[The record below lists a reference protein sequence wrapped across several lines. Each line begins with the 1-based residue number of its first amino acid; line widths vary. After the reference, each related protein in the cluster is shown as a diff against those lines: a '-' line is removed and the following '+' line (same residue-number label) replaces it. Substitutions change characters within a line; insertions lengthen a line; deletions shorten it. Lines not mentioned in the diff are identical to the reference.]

1 MKTVL
6 YQLAFVFIVSII
18 VFAAVFYFQPKDDA
32 VDVPVTPPIIAEP
45 VVTVE
50 TLEAD
55 EPKSR
60 YNSAIPL
67 SDDLQDVLFDACEE
81 FCIDPAVAL
90 GLIQKESEFDV
101 DAISKKGC
109 YGLCQLNPKY
119 FPSGLSPAENIRY
132 GIEYLA
138 FQFARYNGDIKAALT
153 AFNAGHDTGKRSYA
167 NAVLKYAEE
176 WGKRLNDEHY

>member
-6 YQLAFVFIVSII
+6 YQLAFVFIVSVI
-18 VFAAVFYFQPKDDA
+18 VFAAIFHFQPKDDA
-32 VDVPVTPPIIAEP
+32 VDVPVTPPVIAEP
-45 VVTVE
+45 MVAVE
-50 TLEAD
+50 TLKAE

-60 YNSAIPL
+60 YNPDIPL
-67 SDDLQDVLFDACEE
+67 SDDLQEALFDACEE

-90 GLIQKESEFDV
+90 GLIQKESEFNV

-138 FQFARYNGDIKAALT
+138 FQLTRYNGDMKAALT

-167 NAVLKYAEE
+167 NAVLKYADEWEE
-176 WGKRLNDEHY
+176 RLSNEDY